1 MSDTRYDNQDTAL
14 EAAFIAGTLPEEDRR
29 APDEQPAPPLATVAA
44 TTTAARAFDITASI
58 ADGYTFTCS
67 VNGWD
72 VVSPTGG
79 HGNGPSP
86 EAAVLN
92 IGAQIVPAQRE
103 DYTGRV
109 LLRVDGSEVQL
120 DRADV

>member
-1 MSDTRYDNQDTAL
+1 MSDTRSADQDTAI
-14 EAAFIAGTLPEEDRR
+14 EQAFIAGTLPEEDRR
-29 APDEQPAPPLATVAA
+29 PAP
-44 TTTAARAFDITASI
+44 AFDIAACI
-58 ADGYTFTCS
+58 AEGYTFTCS